1 MKRVLSIA
9 TALCLALC
17 LTVTAFAATLNPAL
31 NKNKIKAGEDVT
43 LTLTLDADITNV
55 ATVGFKVYFNSDLF
69 TLTSHA
75 NGTSSNLTQISNVKT
90 DTKGSFYNVSV
101 MDTTSDGVTVKKG
114 VLYTL
119 TFTAKADIAGTPSAQ
134 FEVVDDGGLNTS
146 WGSISTDVGPA
157 VSVTVE
163 GSHVHSWTKA
173 KDYKA
178 ATCNAVGNIEYYT
191 CSCGAY
197 AKLENGKYVV
207 ITLADTVIP
216 KNNDHK
222 LNHVLAKAATCKAEG
237 NIEYWE
243 CSDCHTK
250 WSDKAHTKV
259 VTKVSTDKVSHNFT
273 KQDTSAAYLKSAANC
288 HAKAVYYYSCTMCGA
303 KGTTTFEYGT
313 VDATKHDGTL
323 SYKHISGS
331 DKHEVTCNGCH
342 AKLRQ
347 EACASTKAATCT
359 KKAVC
364 DLCHTEFGSLA
375 KHTLTFVPEV
385 KATCVKGGNVAYY
398 QCSVC
403 KQNFEDQDATKVLT
417 KVTTEKTHNLEKV
430 AAVAATCTKPG
441 TKEHYKCKDC
451 GKLFTDAAGKN
462 ATTLADLATTKAH
475 DLEKVPEVAAGC
487 TTPGTKAHYKCKDC
501 GKLFTDAAGKN
512 ATTADKLVIPAAHK
526 LAKTGAIAATCTTTG
541 NKEYWTCTVCNKHFG
556 DAAGKTEIALAD
568 ATIPAL
574 GHKLTKTEKKDAT
587 CTATGCE
594 AYWTCSQCK
603 GIFADDKGETA
614 TTLDKLTIAKK
625 DHTPGDY
632 VTNAAE
638 HFKTCTVCGTEIKD
652 SRAKHD
658 FVKDEAT
665 GVETCKTCGYAI
677 GGTVGED
684 HKHTADESKWLRDE
698 TNHWHECTDANCT
711 AHLDN
716 EGHKFTTK
724 SETVG
729 KTTTTVSTCSVCGYV
744 KRTETTTGGN
754 TSGGSSTPAK
764 DIQSGK
770 TFDAGIALYVGLS
783 LLSVTGGAIV
793 IGKKKEF

>member
-1 MKRVLSIA
+1 MANMLQVEGTPDIVRLVAANLAGAAKIPAHELKVNFTVKQDVEKAAKFSLSTLNVDAGANVSLSTDAVSVKTVIIRPVTGVTLDK
-9 TALCLALC
+9 TALSLAINNAAANSATLTATVKPDNATNKTVSWKTSDASVAAISGTGASV
-17 LTVTAFAATLNPAL
+17 TVTA
-31 NKNKIKAGEDVT
+31 KKAGTATITVT
-43 LTLTLDADITNV
+43 TAD
-55 ATVGFKVYFNSDLF
+55 
-69 TLTSHA
+69 
-75 NGTSSNLTQISNVKT
+75 
-90 DTKGSFYNVSV
+90 GSY
-101 MDTTSDGVTVKKG
+101 TAECKVTVVNCEHK
-114 VLYTL
+114 
-119 TFTAKADIAGTPSAQ
+119 
-134 FEVVDDGGLNTS
+134 
-146 WGSISTDVGPA
+146 
-157 VSVTVE
+157 
-163 GSHVHSWTKA
+163 
-173 KDYKA
+173 
-178 ATCNAVGNIEYYT
+178 NI
-191 CSCGAY
+191 
-197 AKLENGKYVV
+197 V
-207 ITLADTVIP
+207 
-216 KNNDHK
+216 
-222 LNHVLAKAATCKAEG
+222 NHPAKAATCQAEG

-250 WSDKAHTKV
+250 WSDKVHTKV

-273 KQDTSAAYLKSAANC
+273 KKDTSAAYLKSAANC
-288 HAKAVYYYSCTMCGA
+288 HARAVYYYSCTMCGV
-303 KGTTTFEYGT
+303 KGTTTFEYGSF
-313 VDATKHDGTL
+313 VAEKHDGTL

-342 AKLRQ
+342 TKLRE
-347 EACASTKAATCT
+347 EACNSTKDATCT

-375 KHTLTFVPEV
+375 KHNLTFVPEV
-385 KATCVKGGNVAYY
+385 KATCVKDGNVAYY
-398 QCSVC
+398 HCSVC
-403 KQNFEDQDATKVLT
+403 KQNFEDQAATKVLT
-417 KVTTEKTHNLEKV
+417 KVTTEKAHDLEKV

-441 TKEHYKCKDC
+441 TKEHYKCSVC
-451 GKLFTDAAGKN
+451 GKLFTDAAGKTE
-462 ATTLADLATTKAH
+462 TTIDKLTTTKAH
-475 DLEKVPEVAAGC
+475 NLEKVAEVAATC
-487 TTPGTKAHYKCKDC
+487 TKPGTKEHYQCKACD
-501 GKLFTDAAGKN
+501 KLFTDKNGKN
-512 ATTADKLVIPAAHK
+512 ETTADKLVIPAAHK
-526 LAKTGAIAATCTTTG
+526 LIKTGAIAATCTTTG
-541 NKEYWTCTVCNKHFG
+541 NIEYWKCNECNKFFS

-632 VTNAAE
+632 VTNATE

-684 HKHTADESKWLRDE
+684 HQHTADTSKWLRDE
-698 TNHWHECTDANCT
+698 TNHWHKCTDANCT

-744 KRTETTTGGN
+744 KRTETTSGGN
-754 TSGGSSTPAK
+754 TSGGSTTPAK